1 MTKVQE
7 FIATELKGSKGDIAI
22 YKDKNN
28 KKIESKIVK
37 VDVDENDPFSTYE
50 LENGDFVNVKELLGI
65 K

>member
-7 FIATELKGSKGDIAI
+7 FIATELKGSKGDIVI

-50 LENGDFVNVKELLGI
+50 LENGDFVNVQELLGN